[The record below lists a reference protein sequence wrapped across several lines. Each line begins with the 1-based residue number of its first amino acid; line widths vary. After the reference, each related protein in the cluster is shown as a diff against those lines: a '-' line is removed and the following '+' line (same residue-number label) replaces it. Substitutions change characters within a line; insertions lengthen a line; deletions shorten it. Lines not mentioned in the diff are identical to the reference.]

1 MTLIATTIFVVS
13 YTLIASRRL
22 AILPIGRPAGALV
35 GAVLMLVF
43 GVLTPEEGYA
53 AIDSNTLVLLFGMM
67 ALSAYLERAGLFEM
81 LSEFALRYAQRPLTL
96 LFGLVF
102 TAGVLSAFLLNDTVC
117 LFLAPVVIHV
127 CKTRKLP
134 MGPYL
139 IGLATS
145 SNIGSAATLV
155 GNPQNII
162 IANLSHYDFL
172 HFMAVC
178 GPAALCGLFAN
189 ALLLA
194 VYYRRELSRADT
206 AAPVPAGPL
215 KPFRERLPIVVG
227 VCIVVGYLCGLN
239 LTVTTLAGT
248 ALLVLVDRR
257 EPRELFARIDWPLI
271 VFFASL
277 FVVVEGFA
285 RTDLPAQAFTALS
298 GQMRLNTAQGVS
310 TFSAFTLIGS
320 NLFSNVPLVLFT
332 APSLSLLGSPERG
345 FALLAFVST
354 MAGNLTLL
362 GSVANI
368 IVAEQAKD
376 HHPLGFFEY
385 LRFGFVSTL
394 VVLAIGIPLVCWAT

>member
-1 MTLIATTIFVVS
+1 MKIWITTAIFALS
-13 YTLIASRRL
+13 YALIASRRL
-22 AILPIGRPAGALV
+22 ALLPIGRPAGALL
-35 GAVLMLVF
+35 GAVSMLAF

-53 AIDSNTLVLLFGMM
+53 AIESNTLVLLFAMM

-81 LSEFALRYAQRPLTL
+81 LSECALRYAHRPLSL

-102 TAGVLSAFLLNDTVC
+102 ISGVLSAFLLNDTVC

-134 MGPYL
+134 MAPYL

-162 IANLSHYDFL
+162 IANLSHYDFV

-178 GPAALCGLFAN
+178 GPAALCGLVAN
-189 ALLLA
+189 AVLLA
-194 VYYRRELSRADT
+194 IYYRSALAHVDATPMRAS
-206 AAPVPAGPL
+206 PL
-215 KPFRERLPIVVG
+215 KPLRERVPVLVG
-227 VCIVVGYLCGLN
+227 VCIVLGYLCGLN

-248 ALLVLVDRR
+248 SLLVLLDRR
-257 EPRELFARIDWPLI
+257 EPDELFARIDWPLI

-285 RTDLPAQAFTALS
+285 RTNLPSQAWAALAD
-298 GQMRLNTAQGVS
+298 QMRLDTSRGVG

-332 APSLSLLGSPERG
+332 APSLPMLGSTERG

-362 GSVANI
+362 GSVANL
-368 IVAEQAKD
+368 IVAEQAKND
-376 HHPLGFFEY
+376 HPLGFFEY
-385 LRFGFVSTL
+385 LRFGLVSTL